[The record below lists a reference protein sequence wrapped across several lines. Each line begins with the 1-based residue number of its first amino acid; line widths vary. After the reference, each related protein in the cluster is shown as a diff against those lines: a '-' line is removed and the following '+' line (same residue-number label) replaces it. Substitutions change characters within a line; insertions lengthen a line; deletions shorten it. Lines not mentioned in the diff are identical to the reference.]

1 MGNIFSTDG
10 FLWRAMR
17 DLTSLVV
24 INLITIVCSLPI
36 VTAGAA
42 VASMHY
48 VLYQM
53 IEDQEGH
60 IVPSYLKQ
68 FRGNLRSA
76 TPLWLI
82 MLVSGGILL
91 FEYSAFKEQGGAGR
105 IVIIFV
111 YAGALFLAM
120 LGVWL
125 FPLTAKFVYT
135 TAGCFILTHD
145 LRLAPLALLIGISLP
160 SYFCALIY
168 HPVFDEMIRK
178 RQKMEGED
186 IIDEKGE
193 GIDPEK
199 EE

>member
-1 MGNIFSTDG
+1 
-10 FLWRAMR
+10 
-17 DLTSLVV
+17 
-24 INLITIVCSLPI
+24 
-36 VTAGAA
+36 
-42 VASMHY
+42 
-48 VLYQM
+48 
-53 IEDQEGH
+53 
-60 IVPSYLKQ
+60 
-68 FRGNLRSA
+68 
-76 TPLWLI
+76 
-82 MLVSGGILL
+82 MLVSGGLL
-91 FEYSAFKEQGGAGR
+91 MFEYSAFKGQGGAGR
-105 IVIIFV
+105 IVIVFV

-135 TAGCFILTHD
+135 TAGCFRNACILCISKLFRTAAMVLIMSVIPFILTHD

>member
-1 MGNIFSTDG
+1 MGVQWESRIGYDDCEPRETAKAEKEEAIMTNTIS
-10 FLWRAMR
+10 MNNNM
-17 DLTSLVV
+17 
-24 INLITIVCSLPI
+24 IIT
-36 VTAGAA
+36 
-42 VASMHY
+42 
-48 VLYQM
+48 
-53 IEDQEGH
+53 
-60 IVPSYLKQ
+60 
-68 FRGNLRSA
+68 
-76 TPLWLI
+76 
-82 MLVSGGILL
+82 GGILL
-91 FEYSAFKEQGGAGR
+91 FEYSAFKGQEGAGR
-105 IVIIFV
+105 IVVIFV

-135 TAGCFILTHD
+135 TAGCFRNACILCISKLFRTAAMVLIMSVIPFILTHD

-178 RQKMEGED
+178 RQKKEGED